1 MKRIG
6 LIGGMSWESTATYYR
21 LANEAV
27 RAARGSLASAD
38 ILLHSLDFSAVVALQ
53 KAGRWDL
60 AAEMLADSARRL
72 ERAGADCVLICT
84 NTMHLVSAEVQAA
97 VSIPLIDIIH
107 ETGATLSRAGY
118 SRPLLLAT
126 AYTMEHGF
134 YADRMEAATGFR
146 PLVPDAADRA
156 FVHRVIFEELCAGHV
171 DPASRR
177 GFEAVVERGRA
188 AGADSVILGCTEIG
202 LLVRPDALALP
213 GVCST
218 EIHAAAAVR
227 FALGEAAR
235 ETVTWADNAKLRER
249 VAA

>member
-21 LANEAV
+21 LLNEAV
-27 RAARGSLASAD
+27 RGARGALASAEV
-38 ILLHSLDFSAVVALQ
+38 LLHSLDFSAVVALQ

-60 AAEMLADSARRL
+60 AAELLATSAQRL

-97 VSIPLIDIIH
+97 VAIPLIDIIH
-107 ETGATLSRAGY
+107 ETGATIKAAGH

-126 AYTMEHGF
+126 RYTMEHGF
-134 YADRMEAATGFR
+134 YAERMEAETGFR
-146 PLVPDAADRA
+146 PLVPDEADRTL
-156 FVHRVIFEELCAGHV
+156 VHRVIFEELCAGHV
-171 DPASRR
+171 DPASRAA
-177 GFEAVVERGRA
+177 FEAVVERGRA

-202 LLVRPDALALP
+202 LLVRPDALSLP
-213 GVCST
+213 GFCST

-227 FALGEAAR
+227 FALEERHQTFTRPAEAQ
-235 ETVTWADNAKLRER
+235 LRER

>member
-21 LANEAV
+21 LLNEAV
-27 RAARGSLASAD
+27 RAARSPLASAD
-38 ILLHSLDFSAVVALQ
+38 VLLHSLDFSAVVALQ

-97 VSIPLIDIIH
+97 VSIPLIDIIR
-107 ETGATLSRAGY
+107 ETGETLKQAGH

-126 AYTMEHGF
+126 RYTMEHGF
-134 YADRMEAATGFR
+134 YADRMEATVGFR
-146 PLVPDAADRA
+146 PIVPNAEDRTL
-156 FVHRVIFEELCAGHV
+156 VHRVIFEELCAGHV
-171 DPASRR
+171 DPSSARA
-177 GFEAVVERGRA
+177 FEAVVERGRA

-213 GVCST
+213 GFCST

-227 FALGEAAR
+227 FALGEGQ
-235 ETVTWADNAKLRER
+235 ETVIETENAKLRER